1 MELTGLA
8 GKILTGYHEMDPSI
22 KNFLYRNPQFYEA
35 IYPEPD
41 EETPQM
47 CLRMFAK
54 YLETPPSS
62 ILDIGCGTARDLD
75 VLSRYCQDCWG
86 VDYLPEMISYAKEHR
101 PHLNLHV
108 GDMRTVRLNRQF
120 DAILCMGSTFMY
132 ALSET
137 DIEETLETFRYH
149 SHKGTLLILDIRN
162 AASLLGSDEINDKT
176 EFNVDYQDLH
186 ARVISVHSLDRRNQ
200 FLIRERTWHFAD
212 RAPVEDY
219 CRYRLFF
226 PAELRHLLSLH
237 GFDVTGMFDNKE
249 LENSNLSGKRLYV
262 AAKYTK

>member
-1 MELTGLA
+1 
-8 GKILTGYHEMDPSI
+8 MDPST

-35 IYPEPD
+35 MYPEPD

-54 YLETPPSS
+54 YLERPPSS

-75 VLSRYCQDCWG
+75 VFSRHCQDCWG
-86 VDYLPEMISYAKEHR
+86 IDYLPEMIFYAKEQR

-120 DAILCMGSTFMY
+120 DAILCMGSTFTY

-137 DIEETLETFRYH
+137 DIQETLETFRHH
-149 SHKGTLLILDIRN
+149 SHRGTLLILDIHN
-162 AASLLGSDEINDKT
+162 AASLLGSDEIKEKI

-186 ARVISVHSLDRRNQ
+186 ARIISAHSIDRRNQ

-212 RAPVEDY
+212 GDTVEDY

-226 PAELRHLLSLH
+226 PAELRQLLVLH
-237 GFDVTGMFDNKE
+237 GFEAIGMFDNKK
-249 LENSNLSGKRLYV
+249 LEHSDLTGKRLYI
-262 AAKYTK
+262 AARYTNEVDLGFDLNV

>member
-1 MELTGLA
+1 MVKLS
-8 GKILTGYHEMDPSI
+8 KGYQDMDPST

-35 IYPEPD
+35 ISPEPD

-54 YLETPPSS
+54 YLERPPSS

-75 VLSRYCQDCWG
+75 VFSRHCQDCWG
-86 VDYLPEMISYAKEHR
+86 VDYLSEMISYAKEQR

-120 DAILCMGSTFMY
+120 DAILCMGSTFTY

-137 DIEETLETFRYH
+137 DIQETLETFKHH
-149 SHKGTLLILDIRN
+149 SHRGTLLILDIHN
-162 AASLLGSDEINDKT
+162 AASLLGSNEIKEKI

-186 ARVISVHSLDRRNQ
+186 ARVISAHSLDRRNQ

-212 RAPVEDY
+212 GDTVEDY

-226 PAELRHLLSLH
+226 PAELRHLLVLH
-237 GFDVTGMFDNKE
+237 GFDVTGMFDNKK
-249 LENSNLSGKRLYV
+249 LDHSNLTGKRLYV
-262 AAKYTK
+262 AAKHTG